1 MKREPKDLP
10 ETELAILKALW
21 EKEGATI
28 RDLTD
33 LLYPGGDVAH
43 YATVQSL
50 LDRLE
55 EKGYVVRERLGRAHR
70 FSAAVSREEFVGER
84 LRSIARKLCG
94 GSLTPLLTHLVRHK
108 GKLSEKEEEELRSLI
123 RDLDRKKK
131 QDGKST

>member
-10 ETELAILKALW
+10 EAELAILKTLW
-21 EKEGATI
+21 EKQAPTI
-28 RDLTD
+28 RELTD

-55 EKGYVVRERLGRAHR
+55 EKGYVVRKRLGRAHT

-84 LRSIARKLCG
+84 LRSIAKKLCG
-94 GSLTPLLTHLVRHK
+94 GSLTPLLTHLVRHR
-108 GKLSEKEEEELRSLI
+108 KLSEGEEEELRSLI
-123 RDLDRKKK
+123 RELDRKKK
-131 QDGKST
+131 QDGKSH

>member
-10 ETELAILKALW
+10 ETELTILKALW
-21 EKEGATI
+21 GKGAATI

-55 EKGYVVRERLGRAHR
+55 EKGYVVRQRLGRAHT
-70 FSAAVSREEFVGER
+70 FSATVSREEFVGER
-84 LRSIARKLCG
+84 LRTIARKLCG
-94 GSLTPLLTHLVRHK
+94 GSLTPLLTNLVRHQ
-108 GKLSEKEEEELRSLI
+108 KLSEGEEKELRSLI
-123 RDLDRKKK
+123 RELDRKKK
-131 QDGKST
+131 QDGKSH